1 MDFRDCIIQAER
13 ITFRDA
19 QSYFAIFADDNN
31 RKPICRLHFNRTS
44 KWIGIF
50 DDEKNEA
57 KFPIESLDDIYNYS
71 EELRNATTKY
81 L

>member
-1 MDFRDCIIQAER
+1 MC
-13 ITFRDA
+13 
-19 QSYFAIFADDNN
+19 
-31 RKPICRLHFNRTS
+31 P